1 MNSVALH
8 PTERHSRRRL
18 ARRCVISGVLGSVS
32 VMALAGCDDGAMI
45 MGAAPND
52 PAKGAEAGDV
62 PAAMDGIVMEGA
74 GASGA
79 TSGAAVEP
87 PAAAGGSD
95 SPHTAVGG
103 VSGGAIGDQEQAPAD
118 WSSPPILFE
127 RVSLA
132 DEELARQ
139 ALTLMGSSSV
149 GASGSCATCH
159 SLGRPTLTRWLQLTN
174 GFADACLGS
183 TALPDA
189 AAVEAM
195 YGCFSS
201 HSTSSAALAPSDF
214 GIYSAAAH
222 LPWFSYVLE
231 RTEAA
236 GGDGAAFH
244 QHFVERVGMPRA
256 GDRWSQADFNLLAE
270 WFARGLPGLFA
281 LVPED
286 SGEDCSPGLD
296 ARLAAHID
304 GLAAQGWRARN
315 AEVPLLMYGCAA
327 GQSGAQC
334 LGDLPAAA
342 AQPYGAGW
350 DVVPGTTI
358 RVLWD
363 NSAAL
368 TTYWSRSS
376 PDGRYIAS
384 GLARPDELGYTG
396 QIVDLERQRVIHGDF
411 AYDATFFPDNSGFM
425 VQRGS
430 YAEPPPGG
438 LPTDGQPGSGDVAI
452 TCEQSVLAGDVSELS
467 GDEPECTSLTGQ
479 VGLYEQLSKSLDG
492 EDYWVVYGAFGEDDG
507 GFRVVLENPAAA
519 FDSQSNT
526 TLLPMINQG
535 NGFEPGVPT
544 RVATPHQGDPM
555 LSPSGR
561 LLVTR
566 VKGKERVITVGGTEI
581 VTAEQSGYALHLIE
595 TTQSGA
601 SWTASLQDVGRLC
614 VNGSKP
620 VLSYDERWMVYHHYV
635 TAADAPELGFDSAS
649 DPGFRGYAES
659 GASNIY
665 LVDLLTGESQ
675 RITNTAP
682 GQYALFPHFRSDGWL
697 YFVVRTLG
705 TEEYFVAS
713 DAALMLESAR

>member
-8 PTERHSRRRL
+8 RIESRSW
-18 ARRCVISGVLGSVS
+18 RRCAAAGVMGSVCIL
-32 VMALAGCDDGAMI
+32 ALAGCDDGAVI
-45 MGAAPND
+45 MGATPND
-52 PAKGAEAGDV
+52 AARKREESDA
-62 PAAMDGIVMEGA
+62 PAAMDGSGAPGAA
-74 GASGA
+74 GASG
-79 TSGAAVEP
+79 SDVEGAP
-87 PAAAGGSD
+87 AAGGSGA
-95 SPHTAVGG
+95 PHTAVGG
-103 VSGGAIGDQEQAPAD
+103 VSGGAIGEQEGQEKPPID
-118 WSSPPILFE
+118 WSSPPDLVE

-139 ALTLMGSSSV
+139 ALALMGSSAV
-149 GASGSCATCH
+149 GAAGSCAGCH

-174 GFADACLGS
+174 AFADACLAD

-189 AAVEAM
+189 AAVDAM
-195 YGCFSS
+195 YGCFEG
-201 HSTSSAALAPSDF
+201 HATSAAALAPSDF

-222 LPWFSYVLE
+222 LPWFSYVVE
-231 RTEAA
+231 RTAA
-236 GGDGAAFH
+236 GGGDGSAFH

-270 WFARGLPGLFA
+270 WFTRGLPGLFA

-304 GLAAQGWRARN
+304 SLAAQGWRARN

-334 LGDLPAAA
+334 LSGLPAAA

-350 DVVPGTTI
+350 DIVPGSTI

-384 GLARPDELGYTG
+384 GLAQPDELGYSG
-396 QIVDLERQRVIHGDF
+396 QIVDLERQQVIHGDF

-425 VQRGS
+425 VQRGG

-467 GDEPECTSLTGQ
+467 GDEPECTSLTGEI
-479 VGLYEQLSKSLDG
+479 GLYEQLSKSLDG

-519 FDSQSNT
+519 FESQSTT

-535 NGFEPGVPT
+535 NGFEPGLPT
-544 RVATPHQGDPM
+544 RVQTPHQGDPM

-595 TTQSGA
+595 TTQSGG
-601 SWTASLQDVGRLC
+601 SWTASLHDVGRLC

-649 DPGFRGYAES
+649 APGFRGYAER

-665 LVDLLTGESQ
+665 LVDLLSGESQ

-682 GQYALFPHFRSDGWL
+682 GQYALFPHFRSDGWI
-697 YFVVRTLG
+697 YFVVRTLD
-705 TEEYFVAS
+705 TEEYFAAS
-713 DAALMLESAR
+713 DAALVRESAP